1 MESQNPKLV
10 ILTGKEHDTP
20 LFRDMQP
27 ENVFLRLENCALP
40 KKITRNRLKQK
51 NKDSITVNVL
61 FFIKIK
67 IYNKKIMNI
76 SSMLDYIRNPFASKR
91 LSVVVGKSK
100 FLIRKL

>member
-61 FFIKIK
+61 
-67 IYNKKIMNI
+67 
-76 SSMLDYIRNPFASKR
+76 L
-91 LSVVVGKSK
+91 
-100 FLIRKL
+100 